1 MVSIVHSRYW
11 GAHPY
16 VVGESPPYVVGEATQ
31 NQDDLI
37 EKNLTEYKN
46 QSVTDSISNINKGN
60 STNILDVDSETD
72 KKEEDSKDEKEVKTK
87 TISSDLA

>member
-1 MVSIVHSRYW
+1 ML
-11 GAHPY
+11 GKAHLTLFIE
-16 VVGESPPYVVGEATQ
+16 VIPYVVGEATQ

-37 EKNLTEYKN
+37 EKFNQYKN

-60 STNILDVDSETD
+60 LTNILDVDSETD
-72 KKEEDSKDEKEVKTK
+72 EKEDSKDEKEVKTK